1 MKYLVQSIHVNLDPR
16 INVSENLSQKVS
28 HESNAFQGKCMS
40 NIVQHYFNLS
50 KNIINCLTLLV
61 CNLNKTS
68 CYNSGRNWKPFRE
81 IKRVQRG
88 CADRGRGMQR
98 KRGCAGRMR
107 GMQREGEGVQR
118 GASPQ

>member
-1 MKYLVQSIHVNLDPR
+1 MPMIIRLYSVLHHKIYLSMVWQKSNSGISVKMIESLLSLMKYLVQSIHVNLDPR

-40 NIVQHYFNLS
+40 NIVQHYFNLG

-68 CYNSGRNWKPFRE
+68 CYNNSGRN
-81 IKRVQRG
+81 
-88 CADRGRGMQR
+88 
-98 KRGCAGRMR
+98 
-107 GMQREGEGVQR
+107 
-118 GASPQ
+118 